1 MKIGDWIAF
10 FFLVISLIILW
21 EFRQILLLL
30 FTSVIL
36 AIALNGLVRWLQ
48 RFRLSRGQAV
58 FLAISL
64 VSFVGIMFFSL
75 IMPPFLD
82 QFQQLLNL
90 VPRGYERFTRWIDFI
105 LQQPPIWLPEI
116 NLRLPGFTE
125 IARQVGPLAQNILGN
140 FFAVFNFS
148 VNTLLQGLLIFVFTL
163 MLVANPASY
172 RRVVVRLFP
181 SFYRRRADEILGLC
195 EISLLQWMRG
205 IVINSVFIATLSYI
219 SLTIL
224 NVEFVLAHAL
234 LAGVFNLVPNIGP
247 TLSVVF
253 PVSVALLDS
262 PGKAFLVL
270 VAYIIIQNLES
281 YWFSPM
287 IMQRQIS
294 LLPAATLMAQLFFAR
309 FLGFGG
315 LVLALPLAVVTKTW
329 LEQAVLKDI
338 FDNWTLGQPL
348 LESSDISESEQ
359 VLIAA
364 DTPPELPD
372 SSPNDSTQEHDSDD
386 GEI

>member
-1 MKIGDWIAF
+1 MKLGDWVAF
-10 FFLVISLIILW
+10 LFLIISLVILW
-21 EFRQILLLL
+21 QFREILLLL

-36 AIALNGLVRWLQ
+36 AIALNSLVRWLQ
-48 RFRLSRGQAV
+48 RFRLNRGKAV
-58 FLAISL
+58 LIAITL
-64 VSFVGIMFFSL
+64 VSLLGILFFSL
-75 IMPPFLD
+75 VMPPFLD

-90 VPRGYERFTRWIDFI
+90 VPRGYERFTRWIDLI
-105 LQQPPIWLPEI
+105 LQEPPSWFPEI
-116 NLRLPGFTE
+116 SFRLPGFTE

-140 FFAVFNFS
+140 FFTVFNFS
-148 VNTLLQGLLIFVFTL
+148 IATLLQGLLVFIFTL
-163 MLVANPASY
+163 MLVANPSAY
-172 RRVVVRLFP
+172 RQVAVRLFP
-181 SFYRRRADEILGLC
+181 SFYRRRADEIFSLC

-205 IVINSVFIATLSYI
+205 IAINSAFIAVLSYI

-224 NVEFVLAHAL
+224 GIQFVLAHAL

-262 PGKAFLVL
+262 PWKALLVIA
-270 VAYIIIQNLES
+270 AYIIIQQLES

-294 LLPAATLMAQLFFAR
+294 LLPAATLAAQLFFAR

-329 LEQAVLKDI
+329 VEQAILKDI
-338 FDNWTLGQPL
+338 FDNWAITEPM
-348 LESSDISESEQ
+348 LENSDISESNE
-359 VLIAA
+359 VLMAA
-364 DTPPELPD
+364 ETTPELPEE
-372 SSPNDSTQEHDSDD
+372 SPHDSTEEEGDN
-386 GEI
+386 GEV